1 MAVSFISIKFA
12 NIKSTN
18 IRGMKSILSLIF
30 ILVCSAMHVRA
41 NDGVYYTSGNFLVPV
56 SETDISVAKEIL
68 TITIGK
74 DSMATVD
81 VYYEFENPKKPKTVT
96 MAFEATPPYNAWGQP
111 MYRNGG
117 HPNIENFTVTMNGK
131 QLDYKNALVATQFD
145 ENGYKVDF
153 TPLDMSQWKTY
164 GEVPD
169 SILFEPDALYN
180 KALDSLISFAYAYF
194 FEAPFK
200 KGKNIV
206 HHTYSYKMSYNVE
219 EKFNIPYWLTP
230 ATRWA
235 NGQVDDFTL
244 RIKSEQ
250 HTEFC
255 IADSL
260 FQQAE
265 FTSSKGKRI
274 HHLKLENLDKML
286 FAQIDHDETI
296 EWHTT
301 NFCPKSN
308 MNITSAIWEEWGYN
322 YRDGATS
329 AKVVE
334 CADGEIL
341 RYTGE
346 TEDSYFVN
354 AQDWGFVPKK
364 GCRVVEY
371 KAENG
376 QGCLIPDVPGGGI
389 INVREQPSTDSGIIG
404 KIKSKIFEIPE
415 VYDCKGL
422 VENDDHTKWFK
433 LEINGKTGY
442 VRSDLMQWDAINT
455 Y

>member
-18 IRGMKSILSLIF
+18 IRGMKSILSFIF

-56 SETDISVAKEIL
+56 SETAISVAKEIL

-169 SILFEPDALYN
+169 SILFEPDALYS

-235 NGQVDDFTL
+235 NQQVDDFTL
-244 RIKSEQ
+244 RIKSEGI
-250 HTEFC
+250 TEFC

-260 FQQAE
+260 FRQAE
-265 FTSSKGKRI
+265 FTSSKGKKV

-286 FAQIDHDETI
+286 FAQIDPDETI

-301 NFCPKSN
+301 NFRPTAN
-308 MNITSAIWEEWGYN
+308 MNITSPIWESKL
-322 YRDGATS
+322 YRGGFS

-334 CADGEIL
+334 AADGTVY

-346 TEDSYFVN
+346 TDDSYFVD
-354 AQDWGFVPKK
+354 AQDWGFIPKK
-364 GCRVVEY
+364 GCKVVEY

-376 QGCLIPDVPGGGI
+376 QGCLIPNEGCI
-389 INVREQPSTDSGIIG
+389 ISVMQEPSTKSKIIA
-404 KIKSKIFEIPE
+404 KIKSEMFEIPE
-415 VYDCKGL
+415 VFDCKGL
-422 VENDDHTKWFK
+422 VEPTDGTFTDWFK
-433 LEINGKTGY
+433 LEIDGKTGY